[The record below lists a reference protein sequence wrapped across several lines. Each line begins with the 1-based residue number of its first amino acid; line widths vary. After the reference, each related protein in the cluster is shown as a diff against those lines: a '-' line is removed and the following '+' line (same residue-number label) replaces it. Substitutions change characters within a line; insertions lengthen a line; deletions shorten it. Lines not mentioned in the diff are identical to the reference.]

1 MITPVVMPQLGL
13 EVTEGVV
20 VELFVEPGTAV
31 AKDTPLLELETDKAS
46 TDVVAP
52 RDGVLRSWSVVVGDV
67 VPVGDVLALLAD
79 TADEPLD
86 GAAGA
91 PVAAEAEVATDER
104 VLAGVGAG
112 ARTEAAAD
120 GATAG
125 ADGGAV
131 ANGAGADGPTVGAP
145 EPTGDGVPE
154 DGAPRRRVA
163 PIARR
168 AAEDLGI
175 ALAAVEGTGPRGRV
189 TLDDVR
195 RAVAAREA
203 GEASAVP
210 AAAPTGAP
218 ATSASAA
225 RPDTGGRPVEPA
237 GAAAPPVA
245 PVLALAP
252 DAGPEVVP
260 MTATRRAIARR
271 MSTSQLIPQYQLQ
284 RDVDAS
290 HLLAQKA
297 AQSEG
302 RNADARVGVND
313 LLVQAIAETV
323 RRHPDL
329 AVSWVD
335 EDGGPRMVRSG
346 ADGVGLAAASDKG
359 LVVPVIREPQTAG
372 LAAIAEQRQ
381 RLVAAARG
389 GTLAIADM
397 SGAAI
402 TLSNLGGFGVDRFTA
417 MLNPGESAI
426 VAVGRTVERVVPR
439 RGGTAVIPVLAVTVS
454 FDHRVIDG
462 AVGAAALGTLAEL
475 LEGGMTWR
483 P

>member
-1 MITPVVMPQLGL
+1 
-13 EVTEGVV
+13 
-20 VELFVEPGTAV
+20 
-31 AKDTPLLELETDKAS
+31 
-46 TDVVAP
+46 
-52 RDGVLRSWSVVVGDV
+52 
-67 VPVGDVLALLAD
+67 
-79 TADEPLD
+79 
-86 GAAGA
+86 
-91 PVAAEAEVATDER
+91 AT
-104 VLAGVGAG
+104 
-112 ARTEAAAD
+112 
-120 GATAG
+120 
-125 ADGGAV
+125 
-131 ANGAGADGPTVGAP
+131 
-145 EPTGDGVPE
+145 
-154 DGAPRRRVA
+154 
-163 PIARR
+163 
-168 AAEDLGI
+168 EDLGI

-195 RAVAAREA
+195 RAVAAREDA
-203 GEASAVP
+203 NVVPP
-210 AAAPTGAP
+210 AAAP
-218 ATSASAA
+218 
-225 RPDTGGRPVEPA
+225 
-237 GAAAPPVA
+237 AAPVLAPA

-252 DAGPEVVP
+252 DAGPDEQP
-260 MTATRRAIARR
+260 LTATRRAIARR
-271 MSTSQLIPQYQLQ
+271 MSASQLIPQYQLQ

-297 AQSEG
+297 AQSAG
-302 RNADARVGVND
+302 VNAGARVGVND

-335 EDGGPRMVRSG
+335 GDDGPRMVRSG

-359 LVVPVIREPQTAG
+359 LVVPVIRDPQTAG

-381 RLVAAARG
+381 RLVGAARG
-389 GTLAIADM
+389 GTLGVADM
-397 SGAAI
+397 TGAAI

-475 LEGGMTWR
+475 LEGGMAWR